1 MAAMALLMLVFAT
14 ISWSSYQAPG
24 MYYSNQLKMAQAAT
38 WTNGILGITFLLLAV
53 WAGWN
58 AFAAIMTA
66 LVLWVTVQ
74 VGTAM
79 VYPIS
84 LLSGWIIKI
93 LIISAFIGGIRAALS
108 QRRRAAAQRVSEA
121 NPVPDQEV
129 EGVVATP

>member
-1 MAAMALLMLVFAT
+1 
-14 ISWSSYQAPG
+14 
-24 MYYSNQLKMAQAAT
+24 MAQAAT